1 MHFEVR
7 EFTDED
13 LSGVVKAFVEGFASR
28 DKIVY
33 RLSRFDPGLIE
44 DVVRLFIEA
53 GDLVLV
59 AESEGKAR
67 GILVGDLSNSF
78 RSEDLYRSLSI
89 FASSS
94 LKISDHRTIFSLFD
108 GVMYAFQFSL
118 HYTSVPSILLLTSQK
133 GFREGIGTALM
144 DRWIE
149 EVKREGYDSTIVG
162 TDERL
167 NWRFYER
174 YGFERNKTF
183 KLRPRPISRP
193 SEKID
198 GFIYKYDII
207 SSNSF

>member
-1 MHFEVR
+1 
-7 EFTDED
+7 
-13 LSGVVKAFVEGFASR
+13 
-28 DKIVY
+28 
-33 RLSRFDPGLIE
+33 LIE
-44 DVVRLFIEA
+44 DVVELFIGT

-59 AESEGKAR
+59 AEGEGKAR

-78 RSEDLYRSLSI
+78 RSEDLSRSISI
-89 FASSS
+89 FASCF

-118 HYTSVPSILLLTSQK
+118 RYSSVPSILLLTSQK

-167 NWRFYER
+167 NWRFYEK

-183 KLRPRPISRP
+183 KLRPRPLSKP

-198 GFIYKYDII
+198 GFIYRYDVI